1 MKKKNKKI
9 MQQTNQIYKYFL
21 CNKKSYKC
29 LKVQIKIKISGE
41 KNQNQRKSK
50 LITSKKQKKKR
61 KENQRK

>member
-1 MKKKNKKI
+1 

-29 LKVQIKIKISGE
+29 LKVQIKISGE